1 MGSAESHA
9 PLSTQRK
16 KEVKKGGPH
25 PHEPRTEDGP
35 ESLWL

>member
-1 MGSAESHA
+1 MGSVESLA
-9 PLSTQRK
+9 LFSTQRK